1 MFTQKKRALSRTALA
16 ASALVVAVLVTG
28 CSDDEKKTDNA
39 ASGEVA
45 PGAEASPTSPFE
57 KALDYAK
64 CMRSNGVPN
73 FPDPQQDTGGVRITP
88 GDVDPNSAGYQKAEE
103 TCRDK
108 MPQGQGGPGGG
119 GGQLDSAK
127 VAAWAKCLR
136 ENGLAKLPDPEINGG
151 NMSIDPK
158 AAGIT
163 PQEFQQAQGAC
174 QDKYPGG
181 GLMLGPGPGQ

>member
-1 MFTQKKRALSRTALA
+1 MFSLKKRALSHTALA
-16 ASALVVAVLVTG
+16 ASALAVALCLTG
-28 CSDDEKKTDNA
+28 CSDDGKSDTVGSDVGAGA
-39 ASGEVA
+39 A
-45 PGAEASPTSPFE
+45 ASPTSPFD
-57 KALDYAK
+57 KALDYAE
-64 CMRSNGVPN
+64 CMRSNGVPG
-73 FPDPQQDTGGVRITP
+73 FPDPQQDSGGVRISP
-88 GDVDPNSAGYQKAEE
+88 GDVDPNSAGYQKAESA
-103 TCRDK
+103 CREK

-127 VAAWAKCLR
+127 VAEWAKCLR

-151 NMSIDPK
+151 NMTIDPK

-163 PQEFQQAQGAC
+163 PEEFQQAQQAC